1 MAPKST
7 PFNMYI
13 VDDDNEHKLAA
24 SVDHAKLAFFSDL
37 AAAQPKGHT
46 TPESSRS
53 PKNSMTF
60 GKGVADS
67 KAIARIGTWIETNSI
82 KDPQQLT
89 LASLDIECFDDVIL
103 TYAATYVLRLKRE
116 LRGDDVRNAIHS
128 YIHQGNLTC
137 DEFVAIVEWLG
148 FDRGLVKTV
157 VHQTMFRACMGGI
170 FVPKEMDLIEAY
182 AKEVGMWEGMQ
193 QVGVEIWAKME
204 ERDRRIAEAARA
216 TGARHGR

>member
-7 PFNMYI
+7 PFNIYTI
-13 VDDDNEHKLAA
+13 DDNDEHKLAA
-24 SVDHAKLAFFSDL
+24 RVDHAKLAFFSDL
-37 AAAQPKGHT
+37 AAAQPKEHS

-53 PKNSMTF
+53 LRNSITF
-60 GKGVADS
+60 GKGVADG

-89 LASLDIECFDDVIL
+89 LAGLDIEYFDDVIL

-137 DEFVAIVEWLG
+137 DEFVAIVEWLA
-148 FDRGLVKTV
+148 FDRGLVRTA
-157 VHQTMFRACMGGI
+157 VHQTMFRACKGGI

>member
-7 PFNMYI
+7 PFNIYTI
-13 VDDDNEHKLAA
+13 DDNDEHKLAA
-24 SVDHAKLAFFSDL
+24 RVDHAKLAFFSDL
-37 AAAQPKGHT
+37 AAAQPKEHS
-46 TPESSRS
+46 TPESSH
-53 PKNSMTF
+53 
-60 GKGVADS
+60 
-67 KAIARIGTWIETNSI
+67 IEY
-82 KDPQQLT
+82 
-89 LASLDIECFDDVIL
+89 FDDVIL

-137 DEFVAIVEWLG
+137 DEFVAIVEWLA
-148 FDRGLVKTV
+148 FDRGLVRTA
-157 VHQTMFRACMGGI
+157 VHQTMFRACKGGI

>member
-1 MAPKST
+1 MAPAST
-7 PFNMYI
+7 VFNIYI
-13 VDDDNEHKLAA
+13 IDDDDEHKLVA
-24 SVDHAKLAFFSDL
+24 SVEHAKLAFFSDL

-53 PKNSMTF
+53 PKNSITF
-60 GKGVADS
+60 GKGVVDG

-89 LASLDIECFDDVIL
+89 LAGLDIEYFDDVIL

-116 LRGDDVRNAIHS
+116 LRGDDVRSAIHG

-137 DEFVAIVEWLG
+137 DEFVAIVGWLA
-148 FDRGLVKTV
+148 FDRGLVKTA
-157 VHQTMFRACMGGI
+157 VHQTMFRVCKGGI
-170 FVPKEMDLIEAY
+170 AVPKEMDLIEAY
-182 AKEVGMWEGMQ
+182 AKQVGIWEEMQ

-204 ERDRRIAEAARA
+204 MRDRRIAEVARA
-216 TGARHGR
+216 AGTERV